1 MKFTPYN
8 IKTQEFSKSVRGY
21 DKEEVQ
27 AFLESLSNEFEKL
40 QYDNNKLKSEVDDYK
55 KQIEEFRKIEKNLQS
70 TLLNAQESTS
80 KSVESAKKQTSLMLK
95 EAELKAVQIV
105 EKARKQADSI
115 KNSVLHLKEEKKL
128 ILSRLKAIIN
138 TQASILQMSTESFEN
153 QSSKIIDSK
162 IHKKEKTDINVDEF
176 LEKLL

>member
-8 IKTQEFSKSVRGY
+8 IKTQEFGKSVRGY

-27 AFLESLSNEFEKL
+27 AFLESLSDEFEAL
-40 QYDNNKLKSEVDDYK
+40 QSENDKLKIEVESYK
-55 KQIEEFRKIEKNLQS
+55 RQIEEFRKIEKNLQS

-80 KSVESAKKQTSLMLK
+80 KTVESAKKQTSLMLK

-105 EKARKQADSI
+105 EKARRQADGI
-115 KNSVLHLKEEKKL
+115 QKAVLHLKEEKKL
-128 ILSRLKAIIN
+128 IISRLKAIIN
-138 TQASILQMSTESFEN
+138 TQVSILQMSTESFEN
-153 QSSKIIDSK
+153 ESPKIIDSK
-162 IHKKEKTDINVDEF
+162 INKKEKTDINVDEF